1 MAYYHYVARHLIFKL
16 IWGEIFGAATAAV
29 AAFVQMNRED

>member
-16 IWGEIFGAATAAV
+16 IWGEIFGAATAV
-29 AAFVQMNRED
+29 AAFEQMNRED